1 MKQTAFLFRSLLLV
15 TMMGWTLMS
24 QAQKYE
30 IDRGRVFF
38 DDEIIMHADARSFV
52 DLGCGY
58 AKDKNN
64 VYMDGRVLENV
75 DPSTFRLKERSASR
89 HFRHGEMEEPMSA
102 HRGYFKTNFNVYY
115 GDKKIDAMASSFV
128 DLGGGYAKDSFNVY
142 YFGEK
147 LKGCMAS
154 NFKILEGGYAKDS
167 FNVYYRGNKVE
178 GAVASSFKYTGNGYG
193 QDNFNA
199 YYRGKQLK

>member
-1 MKQTAFLFRSLLLV
+1 M
-15 TMMGWTLMS
+15 
-24 QAQKYE
+24 
-30 IDRGRVFF
+30 
-38 DDEIIMHADARSFV
+38 
-52 DLGCGY
+52 
-58 AKDKNN
+58 N
-64 VYMDGRVLENV
+64 VYLNGRVLENV
-75 DPSTFRLKERSASR
+75 DPSTFRLKERSAWR
-89 HFRHGEMEEPMSA
+89 HFRHGEMDEPMSTY
-102 HRGYFKTNFNVYY
+102 RGYYKTNFNVYY

-178 GAVASSFKYTGNGYG
+178 GAVASSLKYTGNGYG

>member
-1 MKQTAFLFRSLLLV
+1 MKQTTLLFKSLMVV

-58 AKDKNN
+58 AKDKVN
-64 VYMDGRVLENV
+64 VYLDGRVLENV
-75 DPSTFRLKERSASR
+75 DPSTFRLKERSASH
-89 HFRHGEMEEPMSA
+89 HFRYGEMEEPMSA

-167 FNVYYRGNKVE
+167 FNVFYRGNKVE